1 MTETTL
7 YVVFQVSNGGL
18 DAESVEISGKINHYS
33 VMKAIRECLPYHRRN
48 ESIKIISWQ
57 IEDEFTWEEKQEFW
71 KNY

>member
-7 YVVFQVSNGGL
+7 YVVFQVSTGGI
-18 DAESVEISGKINHYS
+18 ETEIVKVSGKINHWS
-33 VMKAIRECLPYHRRN
+33 VMKAIKEVIPYPRRM